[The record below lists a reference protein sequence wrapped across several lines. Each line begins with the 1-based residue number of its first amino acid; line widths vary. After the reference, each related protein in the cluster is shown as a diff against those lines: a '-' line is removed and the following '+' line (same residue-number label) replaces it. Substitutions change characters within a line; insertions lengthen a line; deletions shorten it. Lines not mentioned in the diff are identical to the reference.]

1 MQCRQGAA
9 EPPNDPNPHPEYLG
23 SRAMPHRRRY
33 SRLPFQSASTLTV
46 GDARESCATELIDI
60 SLKGALVA
68 DPDDVKVPLGSQVLL
83 RVRLADSDVEIHM
96 HTEVAHHEEG
106 RLGLH
111 CVAIDMD
118 SMIHL
123 RRLMELN
130 LGDPGLLERE
140 LLALG

>member
-1 MQCRQGAA
+1 MA
-9 EPPNDPNPHPEYLG
+9 HK
-23 SRAMPHRRRY
+23 RRY
-33 SRLPFQSASTLTV
+33 SRLNFPTRSTLTV
-46 GDARESCATELIDI
+46 GPDGRAVATELIDI
-60 SLKGALVA
+60 SLKGALVTRPPELDA
-68 DPDDVKVPLGSQVLL
+68 EVGMAAVLSVHL
-83 RVRLADSDVEIHM
+83 EQSPVRIVM
-96 HTEVAHHEEG
+96 KGTVAHLTEE

-111 CVAIDMD
+111 SLSIDMD

>member
-1 MQCRQGAA
+1 MT
-9 EPPNDPNPHPEYLG
+9 
-23 SRAMPHRRRY
+23 HRRRY
-33 SRLPFQSASTLTV
+33 SRLPFRTASTLAVGEGGTV
-46 GDARESCATELIDI
+46 HRTELIDL
-60 SLKGALVA
+60 SLKGALLQRPA
-68 DPDDVKVPLGSQVLL
+68 TLRAEAGAEAVLT
-83 RVRLADSDVEIHM
+83 VRLADSDVTIRM
-96 HTEVAHHEEG
+96 QGTLAHVSGE

-111 CVAIDMD
+111 CQSIDMD